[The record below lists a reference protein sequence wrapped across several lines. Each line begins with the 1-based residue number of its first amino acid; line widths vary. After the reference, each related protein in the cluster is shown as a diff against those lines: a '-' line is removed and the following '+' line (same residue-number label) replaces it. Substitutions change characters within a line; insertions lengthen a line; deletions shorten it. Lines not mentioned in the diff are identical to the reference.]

1 MNMVPCPGRTR
12 VATTAP
18 MLEWGVTSISTL
30 VHRWASTVRSRAPR
44 ARTTPPASRAY
55 GTGVERAYR
64 TLASASAAALAG
76 DAVFIRAGTC
86 NERLALTQSG
96 AKFQPIRR
104 KRFDAGVARFKP

>member
-1 MNMVPCPGRTR
+1 
-12 VATTAP
+12 
-18 MLEWGVTSISTL
+18 MLEWGVTSISI
-30 VHRWASTVRSRAPR
+30 STFGAPLGLDGQI
-44 ARTTPPASRAY
+44 AGVAGADDAAASRAY

-104 KRFDAGVARFKP
+104 KRFGAGAVRFKP

>member
-1 MNMVPCPGRTR
+1 
-12 VATTAP
+12 
-18 MLEWGVTSISTL
+18 MLEWGVTSISTFG
-30 VHRWASTVRSRAPR
+30 APLGLDGQI
-44 ARTTPPASRAY
+44 AGAACADDAPASRAY

-104 KRFDAGVARFKP
+104 KRFGAGVVRFKP